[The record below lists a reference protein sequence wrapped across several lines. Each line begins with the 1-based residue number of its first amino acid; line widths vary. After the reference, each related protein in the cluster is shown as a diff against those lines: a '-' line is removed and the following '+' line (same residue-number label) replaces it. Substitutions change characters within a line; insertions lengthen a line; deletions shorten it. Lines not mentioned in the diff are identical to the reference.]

1 MVPTY
6 HFILLI
12 ATGPSPSGTT
22 FFKLPSGELEV
33 NESEV
38 DGMRRIVHDTLGKEN
53 TSSDIWTVEDVVS
66 NWWRPNFESPQYPY
80 IPPHCTHPKVAQE
93 VADSSVARENNV
105 SCAAK
110 LQTCG
115 KLYDNSAGYGPVIA
129 CLRTSVDLLSY
140 TFNLHLTLN

>member
-80 IPPHCTHPKVAQE
+80 IPPHCTHPKEHKKLLIVQLPE
-93 VADSSVARENNV
+93 KTMFQCREITN
-105 SCAAK
+105 
-110 LQTCG
+110 LWQ
-115 KLYDNSAGYGPVIA
+115 LR
-129 CLRTSVDLLSY
+129 CLNYMIIQQVMDLS
-140 TFNLHLTLN
+140 